1 MKTSS
6 QLLLNFLLNA
16 VWQIALITALA
27 SLGAWLLRSS
37 SARYRHWLWVSAL
50 CLAFLIPVMTSIRAY
65 FETAAPSIT
74 GPVFIGEPIQPRL
87 LEGNVNTTNALLP
100 SVIQLNTD
108 LGLILIGM
116 YGVFVLR
123 LEWRVPENGNS
134 GVFLRVP
141 DL

>member
-50 CLAFLIPVMTSIRAY
+50 CLAFLIPVTTSIRAY
-65 FETAAPSIT
+65 FETAAPT
-74 GPVFIGEPIQPRL
+74 TFKPAFIGEPFEARALDQ
-87 LEGNVNTTNALLP
+87 GTNTARDFLP

-108 LGLILIGM
+108 LGLI
-116 YGVFVLR
+116 
-123 LEWRVPENGNS
+123 
-134 GVFLRVP
+134 
-141 DL
+141 